1 MATVTK
7 PLTEVAREV
16 FAGLGYT
23 IADEG
28 ETFRAVRDWKDVHVV
43 PVHDG
48 ETVPADGEDL
58 RCFVAWH
65 DRCTELIQSL
75 EAADPDDPWAVVG
88 VYPDGDHDVV
98 RPPADAA

>member
-16 FAGLGYT
+16 FADLGYT
-23 IADEG
+23 IADDGDE
-28 ETFRAVRDWKDVHVV
+28 FRAVRDWKDVRVV

-48 ETVPADGEDL
+48 ETVSTDGDDL

-65 DRCTELIQSL
+65 DRCTELCRSL
-75 EAADPDDPWAVVG
+75 ERADPDDPWAVVG
-88 VYPDGDHDVV
+88 IYPDGDHEVL
-98 RPPADAA
+98 RAPGPSA